1 MKYLNKI
8 LIFSFAVFLGFAV
21 LGFKL
26 AEKKSSTIEKQ
37 QNKSK
42 REILQSLV
50 GSHSLR
56 SISALMGANT
66 LSDYSIVN
74 GQWKANS
81 SSLYMGQRYAED
93 LQLEPATIKTLNGL
107 KITVGTDLSVSV
119 SVNGMKYL
127 NSPFNEYGV
136 NYQLKKSPANYY
148 QFPEGFSAR
157 TTFID
162 GALYIFAGDN
172 IAESETA
179 FADFIGVM
187 REAAL
192 IRYNVESKN
201 FELIIWG
208 EGFGGTATLSFYK

>member
-1 MKYLNKI
+1 MKYLNKT
-8 LIFSFAVFLGFAV
+8 LIFSFAILLGFAV
-21 LGFKL
+21 MGFKL
-26 AEKKSSTIEKQ
+26 AEKQ
-37 QNKSK
+37 QNRSK

-50 GSHSLR
+50 GSHSLS

-74 GQWKANS
+74 GQWNANS
-81 SSLYMGQRYAED
+81 SSLYMGQRYAEN
-93 LQLEPATIKTLNGL
+93 LQLEPETIKTLNGL
-107 KITVGTDLSVSV
+107 KITVGADLSVAV
-119 SVNGMKYL
+119 TVNDMKYL
-127 NSPFNEYGV
+127 NSPFNENGP
-136 NYQLKKSPANYY
+136 NYQLKKSPAGYY
-148 QFPEGFSAR
+148 QLPEGFSAR

-172 IAESETA
+172 IAGSETA

-187 REAAL
+187 RDAAI